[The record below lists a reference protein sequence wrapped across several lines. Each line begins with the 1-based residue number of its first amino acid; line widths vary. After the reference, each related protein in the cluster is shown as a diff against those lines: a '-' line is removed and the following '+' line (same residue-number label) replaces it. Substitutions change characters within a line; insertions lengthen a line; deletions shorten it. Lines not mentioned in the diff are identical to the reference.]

1 MEDAVIGSNRPIE
14 YIESTVRVLFARRE
28 ADQYR
33 QSLFFDIWR
42 VCQDSLAILKFGSS
56 DMGVTG
62 FDGCSEGLLACRG
75 CLGPRYQTGQTT
87 NGENN
92 YAMAA

>member
-1 MEDAVIGSNRPIE
+1 MTLLRIAKKFFPI
-14 YIESTVRVLFARRE
+14 L
-28 ADQYR
+28 
-33 QSLFFDIWR
+33 
-42 VCQDSLAILKFGSS
+42 
-56 DMGVTG
+56 GVTG

-75 CLGPRYQTGQTT
+75 CLGPRYQIRQTT

>member
-1 MEDAVIGSNRPIE
+1 MTLT
-14 YIESTVRVLFARRE
+14 YILEFVSH
-28 ADQYR
+28 
-33 QSLFFDIWR
+33 
-42 VCQDSLAILKFGSS
+42 

-62 FDGCSEGLLACRG
+62 FDGCSGELLACRG
-75 CLGPRYQTGQTT
+75 CLGPRYQTRQTT